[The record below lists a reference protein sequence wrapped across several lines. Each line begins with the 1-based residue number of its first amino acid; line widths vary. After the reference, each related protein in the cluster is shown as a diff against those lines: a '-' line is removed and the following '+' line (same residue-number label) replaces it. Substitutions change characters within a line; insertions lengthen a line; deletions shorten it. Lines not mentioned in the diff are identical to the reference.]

1 MYIIDKCTFYNVRLS
16 KYTFMYAVRE
26 LILQKMEEEG
36 EKEVLI
42 ENEVESSKP
51 DEPMES

>member
-1 MYIIDKCTFYNVRLS
+1 MYVTSFQQ
-16 KYTFMYAVRE
+16 M
-26 LILQKMEEEG
+26 EEG